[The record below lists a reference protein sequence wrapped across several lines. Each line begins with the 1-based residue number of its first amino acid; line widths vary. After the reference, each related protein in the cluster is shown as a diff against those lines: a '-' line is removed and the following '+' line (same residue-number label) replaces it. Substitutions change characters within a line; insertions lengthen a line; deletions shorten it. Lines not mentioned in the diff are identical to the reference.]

1 MRNLLKNLAVLGVTL
16 GLTLVVGELI
26 ARAVFSD
33 ITTTAD
39 NGSYFALRWKEANVR
54 LNRYGYRER
63 EFTTGK
69 APGAYRIA
77 FIGDSYT
84 FGQGIAESERVSNLL
99 ESRLRQEASN
109 VEVLNFGNA
118 GNNTADELV
127 VLRQVIAELDPNFVV
142 LQWFVNDVDYKAPA
156 AEGVPAV
163 PPPSLSRV
171 TRVRR
176 WMRNTSVLYFLA
188 GEVAHRIEERLQG
201 TYETDV
207 SSRITDAASIEWKAH
222 EEALTTFIRACRDRN
237 IGVAVFLVPSAVPT
251 GHSPYPLSFLHERV
265 VEVCRRE
272 GALCTDLL
280 PVFKPYMDDDTRYRS
295 LWVNRFDPHMSA
307 MANRLAMERL
317 EELVGP
323 SVLEGARHAASLA
336 GGLQ

>member
-39 NGSYFALRWKEANVR
+39 NGSYLALRWKEANVR

-63 EFTTGK
+63 EFATGK

-84 FGQGIAESERVSNLL
+84 FGQGIAEPERMSNLL
-99 ESRLRQEASN
+99 ESTLRQEAPN

-127 VLRQVIAELDPNFVV
+127 VLRRVIAELDPDFVV

-156 AEGVPAV
+156 ADGVPA
-163 PPPSLSRV
+163 PPPPLSGV

-207 SSRITDAASIEWKAH
+207 SSRIADPGSIEWKAH
-222 EEALTTFIRACRDRN
+222 EEALTAFIRACRERN
-237 IGVAVFLVPSAVPT
+237 IGVAVLLVPSAVPT

-265 VEVCRRE
+265 LEVCRRE
-272 GALCTDLL
+272 RALCADLL

-317 EELVGP
+317 RGLVGP
-323 SVLEGARHAASLA
+323 PILEGARHAASLA